1 MKNYFLRTKL
11 KDQFMK
17 KNLFVSLA
25 LAGALFVPAISRA
38 QFADNVVSYNSGTGF
53 VPGFTDPT
61 TALGAP
67 SAQTVDPDP
76 DFGGTFPVDPFDPP
90 YLTSQ
95 IVSIGAGGSLTL
107 HFDKPIQN
115 SAANPFGIDF
125 IIFGNTGFQIING
138 DFSGGGITDGS
149 LFGNNT
155 GSTLVKV
162 SADGI
167 TWYTLNPALAPTVD
181 GLYPTDGGGNP
192 LIPVNPSLA
201 ASSFAGQG
209 LAGIQSLYNGSA
221 GGTGFDLAWAQNT
234 NGDSIF
240 LPSVDYVQIDV
251 ISGASEIDA
260 VSAVPEPATGALLF
274 SGVGL
279 LWLQRR
285 KK

>member
-1 MKNYFLRTKL
+1 VKNHFPRTKL

-25 LAGALFVPAISRA
+25 LAGALFVPAITRA
-38 QFADNVVSYNSGTGF
+38 QFADSVVSYNSGTGF

-67 SAQTVDPDP
+67 SSQTVDPDP

-107 HFDKPIQN
+107 HLNTPI
-115 SAANPFGIDF
+115 SHGANPFGIDF
-125 IIFGNTGFQIING
+125 LIFGNTGFQIVNG

-162 SADGI
+162 SADGSN
-167 TWYTLNPALAPTVD
+167 WFTLNPSLAPTVD
-181 GLYPTDGGGNP
+181 GLFPTDGSGNP
-192 LIPVNPSLA
+192 LLPVNPSLTGNDFNGKTL
-201 ASSFAGQG
+201 S
-209 LAGIQSLYNGSA
+209 GIQSLYDGSA
-221 GGTGFDLAWAQNT
+221 GGTGFDLAWAQDT
-234 NGDSIF
+234 NGDSVF
-240 LPSVDYVQIDV
+240 LPSADYVQIDV

-260 VSAVPEPATGALLF
+260 VSVVPEPATVALLF
-274 SGVGL
+274 SGAGL